1 MRGTVKQ
8 AREITPFGLRLP
20 NDLKQF
26 IAEQSNTYG
35 SSQNSEVVRAV
46 RERKQR
52 VEAEAAHEQ

>member
-1 MRGTVKQ
+1 MKQ